1 MRIGLEAVCEP
12 YRGVLSKLVELLMER
27 FGDRLIS
34 VVLFGSVTRCDAKS
48 DSDVDLL
55 IVAEGLPG
63 SRLRRQYLFMEVE
76 DLLQRDLEE
85 LESKGFRI
93 DFSPIMKTP
102 EEASRISPLYLDMVY
117 DAVILFDRGGFFTSI
132 LEKLKKRLDE
142 LGAERVFIGRR
153 WYWKLKKDYRFGEVI
168 EIE

>member
-1 MRIGLEAVCEP
+1 MRIGLEAVCDP
-12 YRGVLSKLVELLMER
+12 YRGLLSKLVGLLLER

-34 VVLFGSVTRCDAKS
+34 VVLFGSVARCDAKPG
-48 DSDVDLL
+48 SDVDLL
-55 IVAEGLPG
+55 IVVEGLPG

-102 EEASRISPLYLDMVY
+102 EEASHISPLYLDMVY